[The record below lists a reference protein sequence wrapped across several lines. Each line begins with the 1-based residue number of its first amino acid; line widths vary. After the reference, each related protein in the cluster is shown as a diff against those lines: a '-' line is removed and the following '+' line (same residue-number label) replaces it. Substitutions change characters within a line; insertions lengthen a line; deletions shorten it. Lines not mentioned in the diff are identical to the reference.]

1 MRLIHRVGELRE
13 AKYKRRGA
21 NNNKVRNAKCDT
33 KANANAD
40 AKPSSTRA
48 CGNDE
53 WLAEADLSFQF
64 RVRRERCLSE
74 GVEPSR
80 EEPRKRGEDDK
91 RKAE

>member
-1 MRLIHRVGELRE
+1 MRLIHRVGELE
-13 AKYKRRGA
+13 KLNTRGA
-21 NNNKVRNAKCDT
+21 AQIIIKCEMRNATATAKV
-33 KANANAD
+33 NANAD
-40 AKPSSTRA
+40 AKSSSTRA

-80 EEPRKRGEDDK
+80 EEPRR
-91 RKAE
+91 RR